1 MSLNELIRRIPKA
14 ELHIHIEG
22 SLEPELMFEIA
33 RRNGITL
40 RYRSVDALR
49 RAYQFTDLQSF
60 FDIYYEGAA
69 VLRRERDFTEMTL
82 AYLRRA
88 AADNVRHAESF
99 FDPQTHTG
107 RGSAFATVID
117 GISAAL
123 RAGPISSRLILC
135 FLRHLSAECA
145 MQTLEAAFFFQAE
158 DGMRG
163 VAVTGVQTC
172 ALPISRWPAACCPS
186 WATAPA
192 TWRTPICWAVPP
204 PGCMC
209 ASAHRRHTTRIRR
222 CWLPPLGSLPAPA

>member
-60 FDIYYEGAA
+60 LDIYYQGAA
-69 VLRRERDFTEMTL
+69 VLRRERDFYEMTM

-88 AADNVRHAESF
+88 AADNVRHAEVF
-99 FDPQTHTG
+99 FDPQTHTA
-107 RGSAFATVID
+107 RGIPFATVID

-123 RAGPISSRLILC
+123 RDGPISTRLILSFFGISARRPPC
-135 FLRHLSAECA
+135 RLSKRRCHTEI
-145 MQTLEAAFFFQAE
+145 
-158 DGMRG
+158 G
-163 VAVTGVQTC
+163 
-172 ALPISRWPAACCPS
+172 SWRWGS
-186 WATAPA
+186 
-192 TWRTPICWAVPP
+192 
-204 PGCMC
+204 
-209 ASAHRRHTTRIRR
+209 IRR
-222 CWLPPLGSLPAPA
+222 NWAIRRRSSLPSSRARGRKDS